1 MRDHEDDDKSYTITL
16 NNYDEYTMGNTM
28 NGTYSIDSNF
38 TSYNYDNTISTI
50 DISNTTFGDYWT
62 TNNNGKYI
70 DFDVLE
76 KYPTAKTLYN
86 QFISVYNMCE
96 EEEKLNGE

>member
-1 MRDHEDDDKSYTITL
+1 MRDHEDDDKKFTITL
-16 NNYDEYTMGNTM
+16 DNCGEYTIGD
-28 NGTYSIDSNF
+28 GTYSID
-38 TSYNYDNTISTI
+38 TNYTYDSSISTMDVSSI
-50 DISNTTFGDYWT
+50 TFDDNWT
-62 TNNNGKYI
+62 PNYNGKYI
-70 DFDVLE
+70 DFDVLD

>member
-1 MRDHEDDDKSYTITL
+1 MRDHSDDEKITITLDDNMTNIFGNSTYTIDTNYTNYTIT
-16 NNYDEYTMGNTM
+16 
-28 NGTYSIDSNF
+28 DS
-38 TSYNYDNTISTI
+38 TTSTI
-50 DISNTTFGDYWT
+50 DWNFESNT
-62 TNNNGKYI
+62 NGKYI
-70 DFDVLE
+70 DFDVLD

>member
-1 MRDHEDDDKSYTITL
+1 MRDHEDDDKKFTITL
-16 NNYDEYTMGNTM
+16 DDSSGTANYINSTGS
-28 NGTYSIDSNF
+28 YSITCDDYVYD
-38 TSYNYDNTISTI
+38 TSSALGTVDVSSITFDDNWTPNY
-50 DISNTTFGDYWT
+50 
-62 TNNNGKYI
+62 NGKYI
-70 DFDVLE
+70 DFDILD

>member
-1 MRDHEDDDKSYTITL
+1 MDNQKDDKKFTITLNDYSGSANYASTTGSYTITSDDYVYDTSSAL
-16 NNYDEYTMGNTM
+16 GTVDVSSITFDDNWTPNY
-28 NGTYSIDSNF
+28 
-38 TSYNYDNTISTI
+38 
-50 DISNTTFGDYWT
+50 
-62 TNNNGKYI
+62 NGKYI
-70 DFDVLE
+70 DFDVLD

>member
-1 MRDHEDDDKSYTITL
+1 MRDHEDDDKKFTITL
-16 NNYDEYTMGNTM
+16 DNCGEYTIG
-28 NGTYSIDSNF
+28 NGTYSLDTNYTYDS
-38 TSYNYDNTISTI
+38 TSISTMDVSSI
-50 DISNTTFGDYWT
+50 TFDDNWNPNY
-62 TNNNGKYI
+62 NGKYI
-70 DFDVLE
+70 DFDVLD

>member
-1 MRDHEDDDKSYTITL
+1 MRDHEDDDKKFTITLDDYSGSANYASTTGSYTITSNDYVYDIPSAL
-16 NNYDEYTMGNTM
+16 GTVDVSSITFDDNWKPNY
-28 NGTYSIDSNF
+28 
-38 TSYNYDNTISTI
+38 
-50 DISNTTFGDYWT
+50 
-62 TNNNGKYI
+62 NGKYI
-70 DFDVLE
+70 DFDVLD

>member
-1 MRDHEDDDKSYTITL
+1 MRDHEEDDDKKFTITL
-16 NNYDEYTMGNTM
+16 DEYSGSANYASTTGS
-28 NGTYSIDSNF
+28 YYVYD
-38 TSYNYDNTISTI
+38 TSSSLSTI
-50 DISNTTFGDYWT
+50 DVSSITFDDNWT
-62 TNNNGKYI
+62 PNYNGKYI
-70 DFDVLE
+70 DFDVLD

>member
-1 MRDHEDDDKSYTITL
+1 MRDHEDDDKKFTITLDEYSGSANYTSTTGSYTIT
-16 NNYDEYTMGNTM
+16 NDDYVYD
-28 NGTYSIDSNF
+28 
-38 TSYNYDNTISTI
+38 TSSLGTI
-50 DISNTTFGDYWT
+50 DVSSITFDDNWT
-62 TNNNGKYI
+62 PNYNGKYI
-70 DFDVLE
+70 DFDVLD

>member
-1 MRDHEDDDKSYTITL
+1 MRDHEDDDKKFTITL
-16 NNYDEYTMGNTM
+16 DDYSGSANYISTTGS
-28 NGTYSIDSNF
+28 YSI
-38 TSYNYDNTISTI
+38 TSDDYVYDASSLGTVDVSSITISN
-50 DISNTTFGDYWT
+50 DWT
-62 TNNNGKYI
+62 PNYNGKYI
-70 DFDVLE
+70 DFDVLD

>member
-1 MRDHEDDDKSYTITL
+1 MRDHEDDDKKFTITLDDYSGSANYTSTTGSYTITNDDFIYDTSSL
-16 NNYDEYTMGNTM
+16 GTVDVSSITFDDNWTPNY
-28 NGTYSIDSNF
+28 
-38 TSYNYDNTISTI
+38 
-50 DISNTTFGDYWT
+50 
-62 TNNNGKYI
+62 NGKYI
-70 DFDVLE
+70 DFDVLD

>member
-1 MRDHEDDDKSYTITL
+1 MRDHEEDDKKITITL
-16 NNYDEYTMGNTM
+16 DQCGDYTIG
-28 NGTYSIDSNF
+28 NGTYTIDTNYYD
-38 TSYNYDNTISTI
+38 TSSISTI
-50 DISNTTFGDYWT
+50 DASTITFGDTWT
-62 TNNNGKYI
+62 PEYNGKYI
-70 DFDVLE
+70 DFDVLD

>member
-1 MRDHEDDDKSYTITL
+1 MRDHEDDDKKFTITL
-16 NNYDEYTMGNTM
+16 DNCGEYTIG
-28 NGTYSIDSNF
+28 NGTYSID
-38 TSYNYDNTISTI
+38 TNYTYDSSISTI
-50 DISNTTFGDYWT
+50 DVSSITFTDNWT
-62 TNNNGKYI
+62 PEYNGKYI
-70 DFDVLE
+70 DFDVLD

>member
-1 MRDHEDDDKSYTITL
+1 MGDEKDKFTITL
-16 NNYDEYTMGNTM
+16 DGMGDYSIGDQTYT
-28 NGTYSIDSNF
+28 IDSNYTYSSGF
-38 TSYNYDNTISTI
+38 DTNSISTI
-50 DISNTTFGDYWT
+50 DINSISSIDWNTISD
-62 TNNNGKYI
+62 GKYI
-70 DFDVLE
+70 DFNILE

>member
-1 MRDHEDDDKSYTITL
+1 MRDHEDDDKNFTITL
-16 NNYDEYTMGNTM
+16 DNCGDYTIGD
-28 NGTYSIDSNF
+28 GTFSID
-38 TSYNYDNTISTI
+38 TNYTYDSSISTI
-50 DISNTTFGDYWT
+50 DVSSITFDDNWT
-62 TNNNGKYI
+62 PNYNGKYI
-70 DFDVLE
+70 DFDVLD

>member
-1 MRDHEDDDKSYTITL
+1 MRDHEDDDKKFTITL
-16 NNYDEYTMGNTM
+16 DNYDEYTIN
-28 NGTYSIDSNF
+28 NGTFTIDSNY
-38 TSYNYDNTISTI
+38 TYDTGSISTKDVSSI
-50 DISNTTFGDYWT
+50 TFDDNWSPNY
-62 TNNNGKYI
+62 NGKYI
-70 DFDVLE
+70 DFDVLD

>member
-1 MRDHEDDDKSYTITL
+1 MGDDNKFTITL
-16 NNYDEYTMGNTM
+16 DGMGDYTIGDQTYTIDTNY
-28 NGTYSIDSNF
+28 TYDTGS
-38 TSYNYDNTISTI
+38 ISTVDVSSI
-50 DISNTTFGDYWT
+50 TFDENWNPNY
-62 TNNNGKYI
+62 NGKYI
-70 DFDVLE
+70 DFDVLD

>member
-1 MRDHEDDDKSYTITL
+1 MRDHEDDDKKFTITL
-16 NNYDEYTMGNTM
+16 DNYDEYTIN
-28 NGTYSIDSNF
+28 NGTFTIDSNY
-38 TSYNYDNTISTI
+38 TYDTGSISTI
-50 DISNTTFGDYWT
+50 DVSSITFDDNWT
-62 TNNNGKYI
+62 PNYNGKYI
-70 DFDVLE
+70 DFDVLD

>member
-1 MRDHEDDDKSYTITL
+1 MKMDNQKDDEKFTITL
-16 NNYDEYTMGNTM
+16 DDYSGSATYINPT
-28 NGTYSIDSNF
+28 GTY
-38 TSYNYDNTISTI
+38 TISNNDYVYDTSSLGTVDVSSI
-50 DISNTTFGDYWT
+50 TFDDNWKPNY
-62 TNNNGKYI
+62 NGKYI
-70 DFDVLE
+70 DFDVLD

>member
-1 MRDHEDDDKSYTITL
+1 MRDHEDDDKKFTITL
-16 NNYDEYTMGNTM
+16 NNYDEYTVGD
-28 NGTYSIDSNF
+28 GTFTIDN
-38 TSYNYDNTISTI
+38 NYTYDSGSISTVDVSSI
-50 DISNTTFGDYWT
+50 TFDDNWSPNY
-62 TNNNGKYI
+62 NGKYI
-70 DFDVLE
+70 DFDVLD

>member
-1 MRDHEDDDKSYTITL
+1 MRDHEDDDKKFTITL
-16 NNYDEYTMGNTM
+16 DNCGEYTIG
-28 NGTYSIDSNF
+28 NGTYSIDSNY
-38 TSYNYDNTISTI
+38 TYDTGSISTI
-50 DISNTTFGDYWT
+50 DVSSITFDDNWSPNY
-62 TNNNGKYI
+62 NGKYI
-70 DFDVLE
+70 DFDVLD

>member
-1 MRDHEDDDKSYTITL
+1 MRDHEDEDKKFTITL
-16 NNYDEYTMGNTM
+16 DNYDEYTIN
-28 NGTYSIDSNF
+28 NGTFTVDSNY
-38 TSYNYDNTISTI
+38 TYDTGSISTMDVSSI
-50 DISNTTFGDYWT
+50 TFDDNWT
-62 TNNNGKYI
+62 PNYNGKYI
-70 DFDVLE
+70 DFDVLD

>member
-1 MRDHEDDDKSYTITL
+1 MGDDDKFTITL
-16 NNYDEYTMGNTM
+16 DGMGDYTIGDQTYTIDTNY
-28 NGTYSIDSNF
+28 TYSNGFDTN
-38 TSYNYDNTISTI
+38 NISTI
-50 DISNTTFGDYWT
+50 DINSISSIDWDTTT
-62 TNNNGKYI
+62 NGKYI
-70 DFDVLE
+70 DFDILD

>member
-1 MRDHEDDDKSYTITL
+1 MGDDDKSYTITRD
-16 NNYDEYTMGNTM
+16 NYDEYTMGNTM
-28 NGTYSIDSNF
+28 NGTYSISSDY
-38 TSYNYDNTISTI
+38 TYDTGSISTI
-50 DISNTTFGDYWT
+50 DVSSITFGDNW
-62 TNNNGKYI
+62 NPNNGKYI
-70 DFDVLE
+70 DFDVLD

>member
-1 MRDHEDDDKSYTITL
+1 MRDHEDDDKKFTITL
-16 NNYDEYTMGNTM
+16 DNCGEYTIG
-28 NGTYSIDSNF
+28 NGTYSID
-38 TSYNYDNTISTI
+38 TNYTYDASSITTMDVSSITFDDN
-50 DISNTTFGDYWT
+50 WT
-62 TNNNGKYI
+62 PNYNGKYI
-70 DFDVLE
+70 DFDVLD

>member
-1 MRDHEDDDKSYTITL
+1 MRDHEDDDKKFTITL
-16 NNYDEYTMGNTM
+16 DNYDEYTIN
-28 NGTYSIDSNF
+28 NGTFTIDSNY
-38 TSYNYDNTISTI
+38 TYDTGSISTVDVSSI
-50 DISNTTFGDYWT
+50 TFDDNWT
-62 TNNNGKYI
+62 PNYNGKYI
-70 DFDVLE
+70 DFDVLD